1 MNNPTSGD
9 STVGSGATTAVLGG
23 LIGSVKE
30 KWNAAGGRDLVSNVS
45 SHIPQG
51 TKDYISQAQSKAFNR
66 DHLRSPTVFF
76 GYGEERPFYFE
87 RSPAL
92 LVPRLQ
98 HNIKFFYLNY
108 MILTAVF
115 FVLTLVVSPS
125 AIIGIALLGFAWG
138 AMIKSTQGGSVTV
151 KGVTITQKQASIGMS
166 ALSAVFLFY
175 LLSHIFWWTLG
186 TSGIFTTAHAVTRD
200 ASMHKDEGDKIEM
213 TGDLTINA
221 EEDAAFLNPAEVSP
235 V

>member
-1 MNNPTSGD
+1 M
-9 STVGSGATTAVLGG
+9 LGKSF
-23 LIGSVKE
+23 LSD
-30 KWNAAGGRDLVSNVS
+30 N
-45 SHIPQG
+45 
-51 TKDYISQAQSKAFNR
+51 T
-66 DHLRSPTVFF
+66 
-76 GYGEERPFYFE
+76 PFPLLYFI
-87 RSPAL
+87 
-92 LVPRLQ
+92 
-98 HNIKFFYLNY
+98 NW
-108 MILTAVF
+108 T
-115 FVLTLVVSPS
+115 
-125 AIIGIALLGFAWG
+125 
-138 AMIKSTQGGSVTV
+138 
-151 KGVTITQKQASIGMS
+151 GVTITQKQASIGMS